1 MNIGWACQTYVHPM
15 SQNIDPKIL
24 KTFTKINFSKDK
36 CNTQYKLS
44 VIVLILLSCAWSCK
58 SIHAIADAPNED
70 TVFYRFRA
78 NLDKIDNYMWESSL
92 ELFKKKK
99 HLWKRRK
106 IYLSIDETHDPYTGK
121 FRKIIDWIF
130 GYTQKRGETGNFKFL
145 VFALTSYTQR
155 LIVRVVPLK
164 IGQDITPIIIETSK
178 KVIEHTKI
186 RAVLCDRGFYKSEL
200 VKCFLEENIPFIIRA
215 KIPPKIKKCYDF
227 KKTVVGEI
235 YDFQNIQVNLVRHRD
250 GYSRKYG
257 FLTNLPEE
265 IWQKIPLWYKQRWD
279 IENVFLAC
287 DKIQLKTNSTK
298 IERRYFCMVFSLLI
312 YNLRSNESKQKP
324 LLSFCVNLINTII
337 ASIKKS
343 FDVLKPPN
351 LNLPGFIF
359 IL

>member
-1 MNIGWACQTYVHPM
+1 MN
-15 SQNIDPKIL
+15 QNINSEIL
-24 KTFTKINFSKDK
+24 KNFTKINFSKDK
-36 CNTQYKLS
+36 CNSQYKLS
-44 VIVLILLSCAWSCK
+44 IILLILISCAWSCK

-70 TVFYRFRA
+70 TVFYRFRP
-78 NLDKIDNYMWESSL
+78 NLEKIDNYMWDSSL
-92 ELFKKKK
+92 ELFKRKK

-155 LIVRVVPLK
+155 LVVRVVPLK
-164 IGQDITPIIIETSK
+164 LGQDIKPIIIETSK
-178 KVIEHTKI
+178 KVLEQVKI

-200 VKCFLEENIPFIIRA
+200 VKCFLDENIPFIIRA

-227 KKTVVGEI
+227 KKTVEGEI
-235 YDFQNIQVNLVRHRD
+235 YKFQDVNVNLLRHRD
-250 GYSRKYG
+250 NYSRKYG
-257 FLTNLPEE
+257 FLTNLAKKY
-265 IWQKIPLWYKQRWD
+265 WQKIPLWYKQRWD

-287 DKIQLKTNSTK
+287 DQIQLKTNSTK
-298 IERRYFCMVFSLLI
+298 IERRYFCIVFSLLI
-312 YNLRSNESKQKP
+312 YNLRSNKTEQKP
-324 LLSFCVNLINTII
+324 LLSFCVNLINWII
-337 ASIKKS
+337 LFIKKTS
-343 FDVLKPPN
+343 VIVKPPN